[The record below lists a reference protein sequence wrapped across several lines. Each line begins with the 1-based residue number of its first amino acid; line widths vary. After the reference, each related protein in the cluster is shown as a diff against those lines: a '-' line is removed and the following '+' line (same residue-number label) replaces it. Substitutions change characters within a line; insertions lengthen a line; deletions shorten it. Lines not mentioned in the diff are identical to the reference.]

1 MNNKKN
7 KSVILYYILTQQIN
21 IDDDDVQMYQTM
33 WLMIIE
39 NLKNAAKPA

>member
-7 KSVILYYILTQQIN
+7 KSVILYYILIQQIN
-21 IDDDDVQMYQTM
+21 IDDDVQMYQTM